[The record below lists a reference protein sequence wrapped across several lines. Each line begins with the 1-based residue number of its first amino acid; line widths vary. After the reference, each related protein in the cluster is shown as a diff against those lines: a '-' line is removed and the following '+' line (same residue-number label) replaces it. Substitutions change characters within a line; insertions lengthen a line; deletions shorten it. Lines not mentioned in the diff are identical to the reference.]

1 MAGRLKHMER
11 SHRSH
16 RNSKHAGIYAQFH
29 RRAYSEKVFKESR
42 MTLGQKLKRVVK
54 KAFDK

>member
-16 RNSKHAGIYAQFH
+16 RNSKHAGIYAGFH
-29 RRAYSEKVFKESR
+29 RHAYTVKTLKESK
-42 MTLGQKLKRVVK
+42 MTLGQKLGRFVK
-54 KAFDK
+54 KALGK